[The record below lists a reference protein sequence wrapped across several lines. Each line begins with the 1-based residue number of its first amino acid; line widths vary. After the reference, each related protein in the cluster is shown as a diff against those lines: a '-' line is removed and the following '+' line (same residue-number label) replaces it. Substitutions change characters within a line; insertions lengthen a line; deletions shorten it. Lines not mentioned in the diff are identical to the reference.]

1 MSYQPQQLRQAAMN
15 DDKEKLYTLLKEA
28 FLLLDFGDRQLF
40 TRYDLTISRYYALY
54 HIDEAP
60 GLSISQLSDS
70 MFCDKSNA
78 TRVVK
83 GLEKDGLVIR
93 EPHETDGR
101 TLRLFLTPAGK
112 EILATAAVAHQT
124 YNQARLNG
132 INEVLRRNLIDGLD
146 ILNERLRI
154 LLQE

>member
-1 MSYQPQQLRQAAMN
+1 MN
-15 DDKEKLYTLLKEA
+15 DDKEKLYNLLKEA

-40 TRYDLTISRYYALY
+40 ARYDLTISRYYALY
-54 HIDEAP
+54 HIDEAL
-60 GLSISQLSDS
+60 GLSISQLSDR

-101 TLRLFLTPAGK
+101 TLRLFLTTAGK
-112 EILATAAVAHQT
+112 QLLTTASTAHT
-124 YNQARLNG
+124 EYNQSRLNG
-132 INEVLRRNLIDGLD
+132 THELLRNNLIDGLD
-146 ILNERLRI
+146 ILNKRLHDF
-154 LLQE
+154 LQE

>member
-1 MSYQPQQLRQAAMN
+1 MN
-15 DDKEKLYTLLKEA
+15 DDKERLYHLLKEA

-40 TRYDLTISRYYALY
+40 AQHDLTISRYYALY

-83 GLEKDGLVIR
+83 GLEKDGLVLR

-101 TLRLFLTPAGK
+101 TLRLFLTPNGQTLLKSAS
-112 EILATAAVAHQT
+112 IAHNE
-124 YNQARLNG
+124 YNQVRLDR

-146 ILNERLRI
+146 ILNGRLRDF
-154 LLQE
+154 L

>member
-1 MSYQPQQLRQAAMN
+1 MN
-15 DDKEKLYTLLKEA
+15 DEKEKLYSLLKEA

-40 TRYDLTISRYYALY
+40 ARYNLTISRYYALY
-54 HIDEAP
+54 HINQEP
-60 GLSISQLSDS
+60 GLSISQLSDG

-101 TLRLFLTPAGK
+101 TLRLFLTPAGQELLK
-112 EILATAAVAHQT
+112 ITSVAHNE
-124 YNQARLNG
+124 YNQIRLNG
-132 INEVLRRNLIDGLD
+132 INEVLRRNLIEGLD
-146 ILNERLRI
+146 ILNERLRDF
-154 LLQE
+154 LQE

>member
-1 MSYQPQQLRQAAMN
+1 MN
-15 DDKEKLYTLLKEA
+15 DEKEKLYHLLKEA

-40 TRYDLTISRYYALY
+40 SRYDLTISRYYALY
-54 HIDEAP
+54 HINGDP

-83 GLEKDGLVIR
+83 GLEKDGLVLR

-101 TLRLFLTPAGK
+101 TLRLFLTETGQELLK
-112 EILATAAVAHQT
+112 TASIAHNN
-124 YNQARLNG
+124 YNQARLNR
-132 INEVLRRNLIDGLD
+132 ISDVLRNNLIDGLD
-146 ILNERLRI
+146 ILNTRLRES
-154 LLQE
+154 LS

>member
-1 MSYQPQQLRQAAMN
+1 MN
-15 DDKEKLYTLLKEA
+15 DDKERLYTLLKEA

-40 TRYDLTISRYYALY
+40 AQYDLTISRYYALY
-54 HIDEAP
+54 HIDEDP

-83 GLEKDGLVIR
+83 GLEKDGLVLR

-101 TLRLFLTPAGK
+101 TLRLFLTPDGQSLLKSAY
-112 EILATAAVAHQT
+112 IAHNE
-124 YNQARLNG
+124 YNQVRLDRVS
-132 INEVLRRNLIDGLD
+132 EVLRRNLMDGLD
-146 ILNERLRI
+146 ILNERLRDF
-154 LLQE
+154 L

>member
-1 MSYQPQQLRQAAMN
+1 MN
-15 DDKEKLYTLLKEA
+15 DDKEKLYNLLKEA

-40 TRYDLTISRYYALY
+40 ARYDLTISRYYALY
-54 HIDEAP
+54 HIDEDP
-60 GLSISQLSDS
+60 GLSISQLSDG

-101 TLRLFLTPAGK
+101 TLRLFLTTAGK
-112 EILATAAVAHQT
+112 QLLTTASAAHT
-124 YNQARLNG
+124 AYNQSRLNG
-132 INEVLRRNLIDGLD
+132 THDLLRSNLIDGLD
-146 ILNERLRI
+146 ILNKRLHDF
-154 LLQE
+154 LQE

>member
-1 MSYQPQQLRQAAMN
+1 MN
-15 DDKEKLYTLLKEA
+15 DEKERLYTLLKEA

-40 TRYDLTISRYYALY
+40 AQYDLTISRYYALY
-54 HIDEAP
+54 HIDEDP

-83 GLEKDGLVIR
+83 GLEKDGLVLR

-101 TLRLFLTPAGK
+101 TLRLFLTPDGQSLLKSAS
-112 EILATAAVAHQT
+112 IAHNE
-124 YNQARLNG
+124 YNQVRLDRVS
-132 INEVLRRNLIDGLD
+132 EVLRRNLIDGLD
-146 ILNERLRI
+146 ILNERLRDF
-154 LLQE
+154 L

>member
-1 MSYQPQQLRQAAMN
+1 MN
-15 DDKEKLYTLLKEA
+15 DEKEKLYTLLKET
-28 FLLLDFGDRQLF
+28 FLLLDFGDRQLLA
-40 TRYDLTISRYYALY
+40 RYDLTISRYYALY
-54 HIDEAP
+54 HINEDP
-60 GLSISQLSDS
+60 GLSLSQLSHN

-93 EPHETDGR
+93 KPHETDGR

-112 EILATAAVAHQT
+112 ELLEITSAAHNQ
-124 YNQARLNG
+124 YNQTRLDG

-146 ILNERLRI
+146 ILNERLRDF
-154 LLQE
+154 LQE

>member
-1 MSYQPQQLRQAAMN
+1 MN

-40 TRYDLTISRYYALY
+40 ARYDLTISRYYALY

-60 GLSISQLSDS
+60 GLSISQLSNS

-83 GLEKDGLVIR
+83 GLEKDGLVMR

-101 TLRLFLTPAGK
+101 TLRLFLTPTGK
-112 EILATAAVAHQT
+112 EVLTTASAAHQA
-124 YNQARLNG
+124 YNQARLND
-132 INEVLRRNLIDGLD
+132 ISELLRRNLIDGLD
-146 ILNERLRI
+146 ILNEQLRDF
-154 LLQE
+154 LQE

>member
-1 MSYQPQQLRQAAMN
+1 MN
-15 DDKEKLYTLLKEA
+15 DDQERLYNLLKEA

-40 TRYDLTISRYYALY
+40 ARYDLTISRYYALY
-54 HIDEAP
+54 HIDEEP

-83 GLEKDGLVIR
+83 GLEKDGLVKR

-101 TLRLFLTPAGK
+101 TLRLFLTTNGQELLKAA
-112 EILATAAVAHQT
+112 ATAHSE
-124 YNQARLNG
+124 YNQVRLDR

-146 ILNERLRI
+146 ILNERLREF
-154 LLQE
+154 L